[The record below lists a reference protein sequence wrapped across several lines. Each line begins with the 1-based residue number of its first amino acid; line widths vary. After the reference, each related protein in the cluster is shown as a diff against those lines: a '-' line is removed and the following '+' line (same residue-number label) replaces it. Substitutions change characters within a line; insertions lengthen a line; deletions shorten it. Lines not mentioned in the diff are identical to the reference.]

1 MSDIHS
7 LHMNYT
13 PTQHKCQLPNYVGID
28 VSEHINGWYW
38 FREAIAGKVG
48 ESGKEK

>member
-1 MSDIHS
+1 M
-7 LHMNYT
+7 
-13 PTQHKCQLPNYVGID
+13 KED
-28 VSEHINGWYW
+28 VSEHINGWYG